1 MSESYSNL
9 PQRQTSDNATK
20 SLLYFN
26 EYGAEDLEFKA
37 EDVDATLG
45 FLKGKGFGEQAS
57 IVTGIV
63 LLKQAKQDGVP
74 VYQLLD
80 SLNGLESL
88 QLSSL
93 VGNILNESRYPT
105 SALGFRTSKVF
116 NEEQQR
122 VIIA

>member
-1 MSESYSNL
+1 MNESYTNL
-9 PQRQTSDNATK
+9 PQRQSNDSATK

-26 EYGAEDLEFKA
+26 EYGQEGLEFKA

-45 FLKGKGFGEQAS
+45 FLKGKGFGEQAP

-63 LLKQAKQDGVP
+63 LLKQAKQDNVP
-74 VYQLLD
+74 VYELLS
-80 SLNGLESL
+80 SLEGLESL
-88 QLSSL
+88 QLSSI
-93 VGNILNESRYPT
+93 VGNILNESRFPT
-105 SALGFRTSKVF
+105 SALGFRVSKVL

>member
-1 MSESYSNL
+1 MAEFSNL
-9 PQRQTSDNATK
+9 PKKASSDNATK

-26 EYGAEDLEFKA
+26 EYGQEGLEIKA

-45 FLKGKGFGEQAS
+45 FLRGKGFAEQAS

-74 VYQLLD
+74 VYELLS
-80 SLNGLESL
+80 SLEGLESL

-105 SALGFRTSKVF
+105 SALGFRTTKVF

-122 VIIA
+122 IIIA

>member
-1 MSESYSNL
+1 MPEYSNL
-9 PQRQTSDNATK
+9 PQKPNTDSATK

-26 EYGAEDLEFKA
+26 EYGQDDLQFKS
-37 EDVDATLG
+37 ENVDAALG

-74 VYQLLD
+74 VYQLLE
-80 SLNGLESL
+80 SLKGLQSL

-93 VGNILNESRYPT
+93 VGTILNESRLPT
-105 SALGFRTSKVF
+105 SSLGFRTVKLRT
-116 NEEQQR
+116 EEQKR
-122 VIIA
+122 IIIA